1 MYKLCFVGLGNP
13 GSKYQNTRHNIG
25 KDFLK
30 KISIEYSLKF
40 SKKIKFEAEISESHS
55 GNILW
60 VIPDN
65 YVNQSGRTVSKIL
78 KSTNLTSEN
87 IIVIHDD
94 LDLKVGDLRLKENGG
109 HGGHNGLRDI
119 IEKINS
125 KDFYRLRVGID
136 HPGKKEDVTNWVL
149 SKFTPNEKKSISNAF
164 KEFSNIFELICL
176 NKISEV
182 QKILHTK

>member
-40 SKKIKFEAEISESHS
+40 SKKVKFEAEISESHS

-109 HGGHNGLRDI
+109 HGG
-119 IEKINS
+119 
-125 KDFYRLRVGID
+125 
-136 HPGKKEDVTNWVL
+136 L
-149 SKFTPNEKKSISNAF
+149 S
-164 KEFSNIFELICL
+164 LIH
-176 NKISEV
+176 I
-182 QKILHTK
+182 

>member
-65 YVNQSGRTVSKIL
+65 YV
-78 KSTNLTSEN
+78 
-87 IIVIHDD
+87 
-94 LDLKVGDLRLKENGG
+94 GG
-109 HGGHNGLRDI
+109 GFGGQPPQ
-119 IEKINS
+119 EK
-125 KDFYRLRVGID
+125 F
-136 HPGKKEDVTNWVL
+136 
-149 SKFTPNEKKSISNAF
+149 FM
-164 KEFSNIFELICL
+164 
-176 NKISEV
+176 
-182 QKILHTK
+182 ILHVVCKASIIT

>member
-1 MYKLCFVGLGNP
+1 MGFKCGIIGLPNVGKSTLFNALTKSNIP
-13 GSKYQNTRHNIG
+13 ADNFPFSTIDPNIG

-30 KISIEYSLKF
+30 KISIKYSLKF

-65 YVNQSGRTVSKIL
+65 YVNQSGRTVTKIL

-149 SKFTPNEKKSISNAF
+149 NKFTPDEKKSNSNAF
-164 KEFSNIFELICL
+164 K
-176 NKISEV
+176 
-182 QKILHTK
+182 

>member
-40 SKKIKFEAEISESHS
+40 SKKVKFEAEISESHS

-87 IIVIHDD
+87 IIVCLLYTSPSPRDNTTSEI
-94 LDLKVGDLRLKENGG
+94 VGSVRC
-109 HGGHNGLRDI
+109 
-119 IEKINS
+119 
-125 KDFYRLRVGID
+125 V
-136 HPGKKEDVTNWVL
+136 
-149 SKFTPNEKKSISNAF
+149 
-164 KEFSNIFELICL
+164 
-176 NKISEV
+176 
-182 QKILHTK
+182 